1 MLNALSKIIPLGA
14 HFRRQHVANTTQ
26 RPRSFPIDTHDIDL
40 LKAQIKNCTKLRL
53 SRDDFLALVK
63 STIVET
69 RRDALQLNSITDINS
84 ILDETDM
91 VSNLVFAQIGEH
103 TPRFRYALRLEYF
116 RQVIGLGD
124 QFRVEAFKLLQDHT
138 GFPAHKQL
146 QQDLA
151 RRQMEANL
159 ELEYNLPPCRNT
171 QRIARHNISSIGKA
185 EYARHCLNLYNL
197 GMPISADV
205 TEKMVKLCQDMHL
218 PRQWINLFQSA
229 HHNQVPVHVVISDL
243 LRADL
248 NRHGNH
254 NTHPASRLMEFSTG
268 FVFHPNSAANVYQLL
283 SPQSPSAFQNIGK
296 LLTDKYL
303 AALACNNAKHFFENA
318 FVQQDPC
325 FEATVE
331 NLVEFKPEQ
340 PVKMLTAPPT
350 PRWTPLATIEENI
363 EALLDWQEMAN
374 LKSYVDSN
382 NIPVKVD
389 EHKKIDQL
397 LGCTEFHMY
406 LHNKKA
412 ELLSQISSRIPNSTV
427 HQLQAQFDARWP

>member
-14 HFRRQHVANTTQ
+14 HFRRQHVADTTQ
-26 RPRSFPIDTHDIDL
+26 RQQSFPIDTHDIDL
-40 LKAQIKNCTKLRL
+40 LKTQIKNCTKLRL
-53 SRDDFLALVK
+53 SRDDFLTLVK

-91 VSNLVFAQIGEH
+91 VSNLVFAQVGEH
-103 TPRFRYALRLEYF
+103 IPRFRYALRLEYF

-124 QFRVEAFKLLQDHT
+124 QFKVEAFKLLQNHT

-146 QQDLA
+146 QHDLA

-159 ELEYNLPPCRNT
+159 ELEYNLPACRNT
-171 QRIARHNISSIGKA
+171 QRIARHNISSISKA

-197 GMPISADV
+197 GMPISTDV
-205 TEKMVKLCQDMHL
+205 TEKMVKLCQDTYL

-248 NRHGNH
+248 NQHGNH

-268 FVFHPNSAANVYQLL
+268 FVFHPNFRSNIHQLL
-283 SPQSPSAFQNIGK
+283 NPQSPSAFQNIGK

-303 AALACNNAKHFFENA
+303 ATLTCDNTKHFFENA

-331 NLVEFKPEQ
+331 NLIEFKPEQ
-340 PVKMLTAPPT
+340 PVNQLTVPTT
-350 PRWTPLATIEENI
+350 PRWTPLATIKENI
-363 EALLDWQEMAN
+363 EALLDWQEMAI

-382 NIPVKVD
+382 NISVKVN

-397 LGCTEFHMY
+397 LGCVEFHVY
-406 LHNKKA
+406 LQSKKA
-412 ELLSQISSRIPNSTV
+412 ELLSRLGSRIPNGTM